1 MAILY
6 LFFAL
11 FAIVSVALNNS
22 LLKREYFVFPSPNI
36 ATQIFTDSM
45 NNGLSKGFISQT
57 ESAMVVDC
65 EVVKTSWTHGFCG
78 IKLIFSKPLINNGFK
93 KYEDLEIVA
102 SLDTKLKD
110 TTFIYLINKEENEG
124 LGVSERANMVAV
136 VLSDSLTKLSI
147 PIDSFY
153 VPSWWVN
160 SNAQD
165 PYYGKPRLNNISSI
179 QIVTGDN
186 TEARKEIFTI
196 HEIKLTGTWVN
207 TELLYLFLL
216 SVSILMS
223 TTHALHTVLRLRQ
236 SSKDNKQRAIELE
249 QILNVIKVEKDKF
262 ETLAKYDA
270 LTGLLNRVGIRHAIQ
285 ASIEK
290 FRSHRACSS
299 LIIFDIDNFKQLND
313 TYGHNIGDAVLAELS
328 STVVSQIRES
338 DYLARWGGEEF
349 IVVCAE
355 TNIHAAYSLAE
366 KLRQHIEKN
375 KVAGH
380 NITCSFGVS
389 ELKESDIKKWFDE
402 ADKALYQAK
411 RSGRN
416 KVSQT

>member
-36 ATQIFTDSM
+36 TTQIFTDSM

-78 IKLIFSKPLINNGFK
+78 IKLLFSKPLINNGFK

-136 VLSDSLTKLSI
+136 VFSDSLTKLSI

-165 PYYGKPRLNNISSI
+165 P
-179 QIVTGDN
+179 
-186 TEARKEIFTI
+186 
-196 HEIKLTGTWVN
+196 
-207 TELLYLFLL
+207 
-216 SVSILMS
+216 
-223 TTHALHTVLRLRQ
+223 
-236 SSKDNKQRAIELE
+236 
-249 QILNVIKVEKDKF
+249 
-262 ETLAKYDA
+262 
-270 LTGLLNRVGIRHAIQ
+270 
-285 ASIEK
+285 
-290 FRSHRACSS
+290 
-299 LIIFDIDNFKQLND
+299 
-313 TYGHNIGDAVLAELS
+313 
-328 STVVSQIRES
+328 
-338 DYLARWGGEEF
+338 
-349 IVVCAE
+349 
-355 TNIHAAYSLAE
+355 
-366 KLRQHIEKN
+366 
-375 KVAGH
+375 
-380 NITCSFGVS
+380 
-389 ELKESDIKKWFDE
+389 
-402 ADKALYQAK
+402 
-411 RSGRN
+411 
-416 KVSQT
+416 